1 VLLATAYA
9 VVTLLSLEMLIEVDR
24 LLNYGFYES
33 WPQWST
39 FMKVVGKTGQRGLV
53 LPLLFVLAIY
63 LARSRRLWEPLVVTA
78 VSSLVL
84 NFVVGVFKLVTMRG
98 KPVFGDP
105 AFFEQ
110 GVLYPSGHAANAIMY
125 FGLAYFLVRRYG
137 NPHGPLARTTLV
149 LTWVACA
156 GTTAHLTYFQ
166 LHWFTDVLGGLLL
179 GGAVLR
185 STVYGRGLVRRLSEY
200 AERLVRRLVA
210 AWKQHRQ
217 PAPAA
222 PAAVR
227 TEDRPAPAAA
237 ALNGRSPFVP
247 QQANGLAPR
256 GNQQEHHDDAHAH
269 QRGRQH
275 VNGLAANPQPA
286 RRVVGEKQPRD

>member
-1 VLLATAYA
+1 MLLATAYA
-9 VVTLLSLEMLIEVDR
+9 VVTLLSLQTLIGFDR
-24 LLNYGFYES
+24 LLNYGFYHS
-33 WPQWST
+33 WPEWTT

-63 LARSRRLWEPLVVTA
+63 LARRRRLWEPLVITA

-84 NFVVGVFKLVTMRG
+84 NFVVGVFKIVTMRG

-137 NPHGPLARTTLV
+137 NSDGTLARTMLV

-185 STVYGRGLVRRLSEY
+185 STVYERGLVRRLSEY
-200 AERLVRRLVA
+200 TEWLARHLVA
-210 AWKQHRQ
+210 AWKRRQ
-217 PAPAA
+217 QPSPAA
-222 PAAVR
+222 PAVAR
-227 TEDRPAPAAA
+227 TGDGSAPVAASS
-237 ALNGRSPFVP
+237 NGGPTFVP
-247 QQANGLAPR
+247 HQVNGLAPR
-256 GNQQEHHDDAHAH
+256 GKQQEHHDDAEPH
-269 QRGRQH
+269 QAGRQH
-275 VNGLAANPQPA
+275 INGLAANPQPA
-286 RRVVGEKQPRD
+286 GRVVGEKQPRD